1 MPPKTTR
8 RPSIG
13 SKQALDMSARV
24 QLIPSNDIEQI
35 THRLR
40 EADEDVSRIRELVS
54 DRAHHAYLAVLGDVT
69 IGAVLMRWETD
80 ASEILYIAIDAAQRG
95 QGYGKAVMAAVIG
108 EARQRGIR
116 SVVVGTS
123 NASLSQIAFYQKC
136 GFRLDSVR
144 RDYFDYLSSPAY
156 ENGIQIRDMLVL
168 RYAVR
173 IDD

>member
-1 MPPKTTR
+1 
-8 RPSIG
+8 
-13 SKQALDMSARV
+13 MSARV

>member
-1 MPPKTTR
+1 MTAP
-8 RPSIG
+8 
-13 SKQALDMSARV
+13 V

-35 THRLR
+35 TQRLR

-69 IGAVLMRWETD
+69 IGAVLMRWEPD
-80 ASEILYIAIDAAQRG
+80 ASEILYIAIDTEQQGR
-95 QGYGKAVMAAVIG
+95 GYGKAVMAAVIG
-108 EARQRGIR
+108 EAQQRGMQ

-123 NASLSQIAFYQKC
+123 NASLSQIAFYQKF
-136 GFRLDSVR
+136 GFRVDSVR

-168 RYAVR
+168 RYE
-173 IDD
+173 IGN

>member
-1 MPPKTTR
+1 MAAP
-8 RPSIG
+8 
-13 SKQALDMSARV
+13 V

-35 THRLR
+35 TQHLR
-40 EADEDVSRIRELVS
+40 EADEDVSRIRRLVS
-54 DRAHHAYLAVLGDVT
+54 DRAHQPYLASLEDTV
-69 IGAVLMRWETD
+69 IGAVLMRWEPD

-108 EARQRGIR
+108 EAQQRGMQ

-144 RDYFDYLSSPAY
+144 RDYFAYLSSPVY

-168 RYAVR
+168 RYE
-173 IDD
+173 IGN